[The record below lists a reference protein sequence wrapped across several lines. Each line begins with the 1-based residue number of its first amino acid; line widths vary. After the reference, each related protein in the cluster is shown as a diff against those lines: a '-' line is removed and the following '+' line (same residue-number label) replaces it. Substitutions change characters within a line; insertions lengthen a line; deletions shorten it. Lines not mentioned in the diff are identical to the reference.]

1 MDETS
6 FPTVFDKSL
15 STSWSTVTPVT
26 AITFSLDGDTSSGNS
41 RDTPRQKPQTP
52 EDDSRAKAALADSGV
67 DANAQAGPTS
77 SGDLDG
83 DLSSLLR
90 DLTSGDTSA
99 AKADVS
105 KLQANLDTQATL
117 AHAQTE
123 SPLDTLIGRISDSLN
138 SGTTAE
144 ATPNGAQHDLAN
156 FLMQN
161 GHSTG
166 NLLNTS
172 G

>member
-26 AITFSLDGDTSSGNS
+26 AITFSLNGDTSSGNS

-105 KLQANLDTQATL
+105 KLQANLDTQ
-117 AHAQTE
+117 TE

-144 ATPNGAQHDLAN
+144 ATPNGAQHDLVD

>member
-6 FPTVFDKSL
+6 FPSLFDKPL
-15 STSWSTVTPVT
+15 STAWSTVTPVS
-26 AITFSLDGDTSSGNS
+26 AITFGLDGETSGNA
-41 RDTPRQKPQTP
+41 RDTPRQKRQTS
-52 EDDSRAKAALADSGV
+52 EEDSRAKAALPGSAV
-67 DANAQAGPTS
+67 DAQAQPAPTLS
-77 SGDLDG
+77 DDLDG

-117 AHAQTE
+117 SDAQPG

-138 SGTTAE
+138 SETTPE
-144 ATPNGAQHDLAN
+144 ATPNGAQHDLVN